1 MLCRFIDFIE
11 LFILLFCFVLFIS
24 MLAKRLARKT
34 THMISFVLKGFD
46 IKFLTK
52 IFVFQKCC

>member
-1 MLCRFIDFIE
+1 
-11 LFILLFCFVLFIS
+11 
-24 MLAKRLARKT
+24 
-34 THMISFVLKGFD
+34 MISFVLKGFD